1 VECAF
6 ETTTFRG
13 DDDPRLVRA
22 ALACSA
28 CLSGE
33 VEWALELDEWEPQV
47 ECSCLSCG
55 HRRVL
60 ALNPQQALRLHLHST
75 QPLAA

>member
-1 VECAF
+1 MECTL

-13 DDDPRLVRA
+13 DDDPRLVSA

-28 CLSGE
+28 CLSSDVDWSLG
-33 VEWALELDEWEPQV
+33 LDEWDARV
-47 ECSCLSCG
+47 ECSCRSCG

-60 ALNPQQALRLHLHST
+60 ALNPQQALRLS
-75 QPLAA
+75 LAA

>member
-28 CLSGE
+28 CLSGD
-33 VEWALELDEWEPQV
+33 VEWTLELDEWEPQV
-47 ECSCLSCG
+47 ESACRVCG
-55 HRRVL
+55 HRRVV
-60 ALNPQQALRLHLHST
+60 ALNAQQALRLHLHRTPS
-75 QPLAA
+75 LAA

>member
-1 VECAF
+1 MECSL

-33 VEWALELDEWEPQV
+33 VDWTLGLDEWDAQV
-47 ECSCLSCG
+47 ECSCRSCG
-55 HRRVL
+55 HRRVV
-60 ALNPQQALRLHLHST
+60 ALSPQQALRLS
-75 QPLAA
+75 LAAA

>member
-1 VECAF
+1 VECAL

-22 ALACSA
+22 ALSCSA

-33 VEWALELDEWEPQV
+33 VDWTLGLDEWDAQV
-47 ECSCLSCG
+47 DCACRSCG
-55 HRRVL
+55 HRRVV
-60 ALNPQQALRLHLHST
+60 ALSPQQALRLS
-75 QPLAA
+75 LAAA

>member
-1 VECAF
+1 L

-13 DDDPRLVRA
+13 DDDPRLVWA

-33 VEWALELDEWEPQV
+33 VDWALELDEWEPQV
-47 ECSCLSCG
+47 ACACRSCG

-60 ALNPQQALRLHLHST
+60 ALTAQQALRLHLHT
-75 QPLAA
+75 TLPLAA